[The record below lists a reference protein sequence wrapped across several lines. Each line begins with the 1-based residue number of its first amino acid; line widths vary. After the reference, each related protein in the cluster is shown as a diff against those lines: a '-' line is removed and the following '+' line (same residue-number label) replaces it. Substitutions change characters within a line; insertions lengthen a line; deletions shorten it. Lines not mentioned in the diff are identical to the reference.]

1 VYNLQILNE
10 NTMLGLF
17 FFALFL
23 LFGLMTFLVLK
34 KGTSEINLI
43 FSIST
48 ISFMFGSLL
57 CSIDFFVLA
66 NVIGPPPLA
75 DILPIIGTLFY
86 LWAPIGIFLSA
97 KFILH
102 GIDSYKEPVPIIL
115 VVFLLGVSGLFL
127 FTSGGLVILEG
138 TTPGRGTWYG
148 TIVISIILIASLY
161 YYIKIYQKSPDLR
174 DQLSFLIGGIILGI
188 VSLGSVLVSTGD
200 LNILPMEFSPV
211 FLVLIN
217 VGILISAFAFT
228 NIPHSVF
235 SQVKTIST

>member
-1 VYNLQILNE
+1 MQILNE
-10 NTMLGLF
+10 NIVLGIF
-17 FFALFL
+17 FFILFL
-23 LFGLMTFLVLK
+23 LFGLMTYLVLK

-57 CSIDFFVLA
+57 CSIDFFVIA
-66 NVIGPPPLA
+66 DVIGPPPLA
-75 DILPIIGTLFY
+75 DILPVLGTLFY

-115 VVFLLGVSGLFL
+115 VIFLLGVSGLFL

-138 TTPGRGTWYG
+138 TSPGRGTWYG
-148 TIVISIILIASLY
+148 TIVISIILIA
-161 YYIKIYQKSPDLR
+161 DLR

-188 VSLGSVLVSTGD
+188 ASLTSVLISTGD

-235 SQVKTIST
+235 SQVKSTST

>member
-1 VYNLQILNE
+1 
-10 NTMLGLF
+10 
-17 FFALFL
+17 
-23 LFGLMTFLVLK
+23 
-34 KGTSEINLI
+34 
-43 FSIST
+43 
-48 ISFMFGSLL
+48 
-57 CSIDFFVLA
+57 
-66 NVIGPPPLA
+66 
-75 DILPIIGTLFY
+75 
-86 LWAPIGIFLSA
+86 
-97 KFILH
+97 
-102 GIDSYKEPVPIIL
+102 
-115 VVFLLGVSGLFL
+115 
-127 FTSGGLVILEG
+127 LVILEG

>member
-10 NTMLGLF
+10 NIVLGIF
-17 FFALFL
+17 FFILFL
-23 LFGLMTFLVLK
+23 LFGLMTYLVLK

-57 CSIDFFVLA
+57 CSIDFFVIA
-66 NVIGPPPLA
+66 DVIGPPPLA
-75 DILPIIGTLFY
+75 DILPVLGTLFY

-115 VVFLLGVSGLFL
+115 VIFLLGVSGLFL

-138 TTPGRGTWYG
+138 TSPGRGTWYG
-148 TIVISIILIASLY
+148 TIVISIILIA
-161 YYIKIYQKSPDLR
+161 DLR

-188 VSLGSVLVSTGD
+188 ASLTSVLISTGD

-235 SQVKTIST
+235 SQVKSTST